1 MFTAIYDVWV
11 TETIVTIMC
20 PKWWVEF
27 DDELS
32 WLFTKRFRAFYLIC
46 RKELKPSQNFYYSH
60 SLNFHLSER
69 TKSAS
74 KQSTQLIVQLN
85 SS

>member
-32 WLFTKRFRAFYLIC
+32 WLFTKRFRAFYPIC
-46 RKELKPSQNFYYSH
+46 RKQPNPSQNFCYSN
-60 SLNFHLSER
+60 SLNFHLSG
-69 TKSAS
+69 
-74 KQSTQLIVQLN
+74 STQSV
-85 SS
+85 SK